1 VSYFGRL
8 LPSEGLCVSAR
19 APHTGRTLAAVQR
32 ATNTDAARAVVA
44 QAIDGTGWSIARVRR
59 EGVRLEPPLA
69 YWATYRVRIER
80 LVRGQSDPQERRLVL
95 VARACFGEDDWRSY
109 AGWLREL
116 YADAPCRPV
125 DGLGHPVLV
134 DAEQLAWWFFPVDPQ
149 LPTLAAATDA
159 RVVRRLLAPRYSP
172 KTPPA
177 RIAIDTVRYLPEI
190 SAALRYRIV
199 DKPGAAERLV
209 FGKLYRG
216 DRGRELHETTLQLQA
231 LSRQRPELLSVVEPI
246 GYDEELALH
255 LEHAVPGTP
264 VGSDR
269 KDPVFLAAAVAA
281 AEALAVL
288 HDSGLASGSELPL
301 APEVDR
307 LDEVTHQMSLVH
319 PDAGRLLRDLVVQL
333 RSRLSR
339 TAEEDWVFTHGDMK
353 YDQFI
358 EHGGRFT
365 LVDFEEVGRSETSWD
380 LGKWCAHAVPSMPE
394 TWEDSDG
401 AEQARAAFLRRY
413 LELRPTATRGRFPHY
428 EAIHL
433 ANRAMVLMWGQTDG
447 WEGAAESLLTLA
459 MERLQTPA
467 P

>member
-1 VSYFGRL
+1 LAASRRL
-8 LPSEGLCVSAR
+8 KGARVSAR

-32 ATNTDAARAVVA
+32 ATSTAAARELAA
-44 QAIDGTGWSIARVRR
+44 QAIGGTGWSVATVRR
-59 EGVRLEPPLA
+59 DGVRLEPPLA
-69 YWATYRVRIER
+69 YWATYRVRIQR
-80 LVRGQSDPQERRLVL
+80 TVRGHADPEERRLAL
-95 VARACFGEDDWRSY
+95 VARACFEAADWESY

-116 YADAPCRPV
+116 YGDAPCRPV
-125 DGLGHPVLV
+125 EGLGHPVIV
-134 DAEQLAWWFFPVDPQ
+134 DAEQTAWWFFPVDPQ

-159 RVVRRLLAPRYSP
+159 RVVRRLLAPRYSA

-177 RIAIDTVRYLPEI
+177 RIRVDTVRYLPEI

-199 DKPGAAERLV
+199 DKPGAAERVV

-231 LSRQRPELLSVVEPI
+231 LSRQRPELLSVVEPM

-255 LEHAVPGTP
+255 LEHAAPGTP

-281 AEALAVL
+281 AEALSVL
-288 HDSGLASGSELPL
+288 HDSGLASDSELPL

-307 LDEVTHQMSLVH
+307 LDDVTHQMSLVQ

-333 RSRLSR
+333 RSRLAR
-339 TAEEDWVFTHGDMK
+339 APEEDWVFTHGDLK
-353 YDQFI
+353 YDQFL
-358 EHGGRFT
+358 EQDGRFT

-394 TWEDSDG
+394 KWEDSDG
-401 AEQARAAFLRRY
+401 AEQARTAFLRRY

-433 ANRAMVLMWGQTDG
+433 ANRAMVLMWGQTEG